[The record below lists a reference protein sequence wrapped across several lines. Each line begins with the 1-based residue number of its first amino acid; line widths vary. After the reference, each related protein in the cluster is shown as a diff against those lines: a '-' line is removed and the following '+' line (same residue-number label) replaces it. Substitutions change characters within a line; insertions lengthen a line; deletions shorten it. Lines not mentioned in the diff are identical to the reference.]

1 MSTGMEILQ
10 GIHFKIKNSAVSL
23 GKFDG
28 VHQGHRL
35 LLQEILKENAGIPTV
50 FTFAMD
56 GKVAGN
62 ENLLRQQ
69 IYGQREK
76 NWILEN
82 IGIQREILFPF
93 NEATRQM
100 SPKEF
105 IEKILQDAMD
115 ARLVCVGEDFHFGKD
130 RSGDVALLQKYAE
143 KYHYKLKI
151 FPKLRVNG
159 DVVSSTRIRSLLQKG
174 KLERANQLLGEAFF
188 FMGEVIH
195 GNALGR
201 TMQMPTANVRPE
213 PGKILPPAGVYASVV
228 TIGGKRYPA
237 VSNLGYKPTVG
248 ADSICLESY
257 LLDFN
262 QDIYGQEIMVSLYHF
277 LRPEQKFAGLEE
289 LRRQMLQ
296 DKMQA
301 ANALR
306 NL

>member
-1 MSTGMEILQ
+1 MEILR
-10 GIHFKIKNSAVSL
+10 GIDFRIENSAVSL

-28 VHQGHRL
+28 IHQGHRL
-35 LLQEILKENAGIPTV
+35 LLQEILEGNAGIPTV

-56 GKVAGN
+56 EKAVRI
-62 ENLLRQQ
+62 ENSFRQQ

-76 NWILEN
+76 NRILEK

-93 NEATRQM
+93 NEASRQM

-105 IEKILQDAMD
+105 IEKILHGAMD

-143 KYHYKLKI
+143 KYQYQLKV
-151 FPKLRVNG
+151 FPKLRVDG

-174 KLERANQLLGEAFF
+174 KIERANQLLGEAFF

-201 TMQMPTANVRPE
+201 TMQMPTANMRPE
-213 PGKILPPAGVYASVV
+213 RGKILPPAGVYASMV
-228 TIGGKRYPA
+228 TLRGKQYPA

-248 ADSICLESY
+248 TDSICLESY
-257 LLDFN
+257 LLDFD
-262 QDIYGQEIMVSLYHF
+262 QDIYGEEIIVSFHHF
-277 LRPEQKFAGLEE
+277 LRPERKFADLEA
-289 LRRQMLQ
+289 LREQMLQ

-301 ANALR
+301 ADALR